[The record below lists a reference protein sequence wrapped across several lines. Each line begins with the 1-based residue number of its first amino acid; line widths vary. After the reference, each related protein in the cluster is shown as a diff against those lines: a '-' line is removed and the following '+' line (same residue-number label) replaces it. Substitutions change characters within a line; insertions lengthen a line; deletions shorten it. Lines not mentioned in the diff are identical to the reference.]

1 MAFAAF
7 GTATPK
13 EQAPRRKSRIA
24 LLLLLPGL
32 LYLALFFL
40 TPLISL
46 VMTSLQTPVEFGDV
60 GQYQPAFK
68 IENYAAV
75 VEQYWPH
82 FLRAF
87 GYAVAATIAALVISY
102 PLAYFIGVKARRW
115 PLLQA
120 LMLTLVIAPFFIS
133 FLLRTLAW
141 KQLMSDDTPLVVAL
155 KSLSILPS
163 DGHLTGTAFS
173 VIFGLTYNFIPFMTL
188 PIYASL
194 ERLDTRYLEAGSDLY
209 ASPATTFWRV
219 TVPLSLP
226 GVVSG
231 TLLTF
236 IPASGDYIN
245 ASASFLG
252 SAQTQMVGNVI
263 EANFIGL
270 LNYPAAAALSVIL
283 MGVILAIVAALRASE
298 RNGGPRMSVEMS
310 PTVVEAT
317 AATPNGATRR
327 RARSRSASSPC
338 RSTARS
344 RSSSS

>member
-7 GTATPK
+7 GSSANPV
-13 EQAPRRKSRIA
+13 EQAPRRKSWIA
-24 LLLLLPGL
+24 IILLLPGL
-32 LYLALFFL
+32 AYLALFFL
-40 TPLISL
+40 TPLVSL
-46 VMTSLQTPVEFGDV
+46 VLTSLQEPVEFGDV
-60 GQYQPAFK
+60 GQYQQAFK
-68 IENYAAV
+68 IENYAIV
-75 VEQYWPH
+75 IEQYWPH
-82 FLRAF
+82 FLRSF
-87 GYAVAATIAALVISY
+87 GYALAATFFALAISY

-141 KQLMSDDTPLVVAL
+141 KQLMSDDTPLVMAL
-155 KSLSILPS
+155 KSLSIIPQ

-188 PIYASL
+188 PLYTTL

-209 ASPATTFWRV
+209 ASPATTFWKV
-219 TVPLSLP
+219 TIPLSMP
-226 GVVSG
+226 GIVSG

-263 EANFIGL
+263 EANFLGL
-270 LNYPAAAALSVIL
+270 LNYPAASALSVIL
-283 MGVILAIVAALRASE
+283 MGLILVIVGLYVKRAGTE
-298 RNGGPRMSVEMS
+298 DLL
-310 PTVVEAT
+310 
-317 AATPNGATRR
+317 
-327 RARSRSASSPC
+327 
-338 RSTARS
+338 
-344 RSSSS
+344 